1 MVRTQSKL
9 LTVSQDLRKTLTADP
24 AALKL
29 KHVPNSVDTLAPNNR
44 LVVAIIKI
52 PMTKE
57 IPYHSIIGHRGRGDT
72 PNSSDGAVAYCSSH
86 LDDAQSEFMA
96 PCDHISPINPQ
107 AIAEIHRI
115 LELDAGY
122 R

>member
-44 LVVAIIKI
+44 FVVAIIKI

-72 PNSSDGAVAYCSSH
+72 PNSSDGAVAYGAIPSNNVAADLSPPFVHLSPSSPH
-86 LDDAQSEFMA
+86 TSA
-96 PCDHISPINPQ
+96 C
-107 AIAEIHRI
+107 AIA
-115 LELDAGY
+115 LSASQFDS
-122 R
+122 